1 MDIKDIIQEHHV
13 NHMGFGMFNNKS
25 YYGYKSSILK
35 SGICKYYRR
44 HLFDKYEWCVVEM
57 MLFGIEEQGN
67 KLVTNVWNRLNIL
80 IMEEIVCDEIDKI
93 CSLICLLGNI
103 KTSNCLI
110 EKIGYILKFCEIS
123 KICKKGRICSYIN
136 NWWKYTD
143 TDLLVCDDMEIDKVL
158 KYKKKEDSDEL
169 LKLGEKLI
177 YSIENRDENIVGVMN
192 KMFNLEGKYGRRYR
206 RSDGVYLFWEIV
218 QSYIKNKQIMKMFD
232 FAFSNFNRK
241 SMKERRYFGIWIGV
255 IMWKCNF
262 EEEQEDQ
269 KDIVEI
275 KINRDEVIEYLKKR
289 KNMKID
295 DDFVVRDYHVN
306 RKFGLKKFGLVGS
319 LVINEDLSLLKEKGE
334 LYKKFYV
341 EMKGEEEKGNL

>member
-1 MDIKDIIQEHHV
+1 MV
-13 NHMGFGMFNNKS
+13 
-25 YYGYKSSILK
+25 
-35 SGICKYYRR
+35 
-44 HLFDKYEWCVVEM
+44 CVVEM

-110 EKIGYILKFCEIS
+110 EKICYILKFCEIS

-275 KINRDEVIEYLKKR
+275 KINRDEVIEYLKK
-289 KNMKID
+289 
-295 DDFVVRDYHVN
+295 
-306 RKFGLKKFGLVGS
+306 KKEYE
-319 LVINEDLSLLKEKGE
+319 N
-334 LYKKFYV
+334 
-341 EMKGEEEKGNL
+341 